1 MPDFRI
7 SPAASRRAAP
17 SVGLATG
24 LLQGAIGISG
34 PLIGSWIHCYRLERR
49 AHIFSITTLFALA
62 GAAQL
67 VALLIAGELSGRW
80 TVAVLGCLPA
90 LATVPFGEHLRN
102 RFSSEGFDRFLVA
115 TIAVTVTALA
125 IRTFA

>member
-1 MPDFRI
+1 MR
-7 SPAASRRAAP
+7 STAS
-17 SVGLATG
+17 
-24 LLQGAIGISG
+24 
-34 PLIGSWIHCYRLERR
+34 
-49 AHIFSITTLFALA
+49 
-62 GAAQL
+62 AAQL

-80 TVAVLGCLPA
+80 MVAVLGCLPA

-102 RFSSEGFDRFLVA
+102 RFSSEGFDRFVVA